1 MNETPFFKRLE
12 QRALT
17 ANSLLCIGL
26 DPHPDMLAAP
36 SASAARDFCRRLIDQ
51 TIDQACAYKPNS
63 AFFEAYGAEGFDALR
78 AVIDHVP
85 EDIPVILDSK
95 RGDIASTAEAY
106 AQSVFEFFNADA
118 VTLNA
123 YMGYDA
129 IYPFVSYTDRGAFI
143 LCKTSNPGADVFQNL
158 MVQDKPLYEIVA
170 SQALNWNV
178 HDNIGLVMGATD
190 VEALARVR
198 AIADRMWFLIPGV
211 GAQGGD
217 LHGALMAGLRP
228 DGLGVLVNVSRAV
241 AKASDPG
248 AEARRLQN
256 QINDIRSMRRV
267 QVRISSSSSLE
278 RVAQA
283 LAQSGCVQFGE
294 FTLKSGESSPIYLD
308 LRRLVSQPEAMRVI
322 ANALSEK
329 LRGLMFDHIAAL
341 PYAALPIGT
350 ATALAHNCS
359 LVYPRREVKDYG
371 TKASVEG
378 VFSAGEIAVVL
389 DDLATTGE
397 TKFEAIAQLQAS
409 GLVVNDI
416 VVVIDREQGAARTL
430 TNAGYRFHAVAALSE
445 LLSIWER
452 HGVIDGARRS
462 EVEAYLSR
470 RSG

>member
-1 MNETPFFKRLE
+1 MSETRFFQRLE
-12 QRALT
+12 QRALA

-26 DPHPDMLAAP
+26 DPHPDILAAP
-36 SASAARDFCRRLIDQ
+36 SASTARDFCRRLIDQ

-63 AFFEAYGAEGFDALR
+63 AFFEVYGAEGFDALR
-78 AVIDHVP
+78 GVIDHVP

-106 AQSVFEFFNADA
+106 AQSVFGFFNADA

-129 IYPFVSYTDRGAFI
+129 VYPFVSYTKKGAFI

-170 SQALNWNV
+170 FQALNWNV
-178 HDNIGLVMGATD
+178 HDNIGLVIGATD
-190 VEALARVR
+190 VEALTRVR
-198 AIADRMWFLIPGV
+198 AIAERMWFLIPGV

-217 LHGALMAGLRP
+217 LHSALVAGLRP
-228 DGLGVLVNVSRAV
+228 DRLGVLVNVSRSV

-248 AEARRLQN
+248 AEARRLQD
-256 QINDIRSMRRV
+256 QINDIRPMRRV
-267 QVRISSSSSLE
+267 QARIRSTSSLE
-278 RVAQA
+278 RVAAA

-294 FTLKSGESSPIYLD
+294 FTLKSGEISPIYLD
-308 LRRLVSQPEAMRVI
+308 LRRLVSQPEAMRVV
-322 ANALSEK
+322 AGALSEK
-329 LRGLMFDHIAAL
+329 LRGLVFDHIAAL

-378 VFSAGEIAVVL
+378 VFRAGEIAVVL

-397 TKFEAIAQLQAS
+397 TKFEAIAQLKES
-409 GLVVNDI
+409 GLIVNDI
-416 VVVIDREQGAARTL
+416 LVVIDRERGAAKTL
-430 TNAGYRFHAVAALSE
+430 TEAGYRFHAVAALSE
-445 LLSIWER
+445 LLPIWER
-452 HGVIDGARRS
+452 HGVIDAVRRS